1 MSAIVAPEWHLEGML
16 DHHREPVAN
25 ILHAAERCFQR
36 YGYAETTTR
45 VIAQEA
51 GVSKSLLH
59 YHFQSKE
66 HIFIE
71 LQINLYNRISDEIAA
86 IISSHGTTTEKSLRL
101 LDEVYRVVT
110 QKDDLAM
117 HVEIWSRSFSS
128 PKLRRHLL
136 QFREFLRAVFI
147 RMLEALLGEHVEKLP
162 VSIETAADL
171 ALYVLTGFKFHA
183 GFEEDMERVHRA
195 YADLTKIVLQIL
207 KPVDL

>member
-1 MSAIVAPEWHLEGML
+1 
-16 DHHREPVAN
+16 
-25 ILHAAERCFQR
+25 
-36 YGYAETTTR
+36 
-45 VIAQEA
+45 
-51 GVSKSLLH
+51 SLLH

-101 LDEVYRVVT
+101 LDEIYRVVT

-136 QFREFLRAVFI
+136 QFREFLRSVFI
-147 RMLEALLGEHVEKLP
+147 RLLEALLGDHVHKLP

-171 ALYVLTGFKFHA
+171 ALYILTGFKFHA

-195 YADLTKIVLQIL
+195 YADLTTIVMQIL
-207 KPVDL
+207 QPVEL